1 MSGHDHHHHHPHGD
15 GPEDVPFDAA
25 NQSLADA
32 LRASFRI
39 LKLIM
44 IAVAI
49 VFLVSNVKIVD
60 NNEEAVIFR
69 FGKLKLSRDGRPF
82 QPGFLLAFPYPVDE
96 VVELSTKQRNT
107 LELWDHYFHAPE
119 GDRGKP
125 ISELAK
131 RYSKSLDPD
140 RDGALLTADQGLVHV
155 KWTVTYGIS
164 DLEMYIRHV
173 ADKKDVAQAIITSLL
188 DSTAIQVAA
197 NYTVEEITRQS
208 TADMSSQV
216 LRQMNEELERLETGL
231 RVDTLEP
238 ETTVPMETVGAYANV
253 SIAENQKAAEIQKAR
268 KEANNLLT
276 QAAGESHLY
285 LAGLFDLQ
293 DAARRNGDDDIEA
306 TLGVLIDRVCGGVS
320 MRSFGAVSVAQVPGT
335 EAGPVP
341 PEVPAMPVRTPEA
354 ALEYVRQRV
363 ERWIEAKE
371 AGRTEDI
378 ERLRAEINT
387 DPGLRVS
394 GEAGSRISQARAYYA
409 RAVQEIAGD
418 VEVYNAML
426 DEFRRSP
433 ELLINRLWHE
443 TWIRL
448 LNSDGV
454 TKIAVPGGTNEIR
467 LMVPPD
473 PEQRKIDEIKQIQ
486 KELEEK
492 KKVS

>member
-1 MSGHDHHHHHPHGD
+1 MSWHHHHGHPHDD

-49 VFLVSNVKIVD
+49 GFLISNVKIVD

-69 FGKLKLSRDGRPF
+69 FGKLKLARDGRPF
-82 QPGFLLAFPYPVDE
+82 QPGFLPAFPYPVDQ

-107 LELWDHYFHAPE
+107 LVHWDHFFHVDDA
-119 GDRGKP
+119 DRN
-125 ISELAK
+125 LALK
-131 RYSKSLDPD
+131 ALTDKYRNPLDPV

-173 ADKKDVAQAIITSLL
+173 ADDTTAAQAIITSLL
-188 DSTAIQVAA
+188 NSTAIRVAA
-197 NYTVEEITRQS
+197 DYTVEEITRQR
-208 TADMSSQV
+208 TADLSSRV
-216 LRQMNEELERLETGL
+216 LREMNTELERLETGL
-231 RVDTLEP
+231 HVDTLEP
-238 ETTVPMETVGAYANV
+238 ETTVPSETLSAYTNV
-253 SIAENQKAAEIQKAR
+253 SVAENKKAEEIQKAR
-268 KEANNLLT
+268 KEANSLLT
-276 QAAGESHLY
+276 QAAGEAHLY

-306 TLGVLIDRVCGGVS
+306 VLALLIDRVCGGAATGVQGS
-320 MRSFGAVSVAQVPGT
+320 ALPGSTPAADGGATA
-335 EAGPVP
+335 P
-341 PEVPAMPVRTPEA
+341 PQVPAMPVRTPEA

-363 ERWIEAKE
+363 EQWVEAKE
-371 AGRTEDI
+371 TGQAERI
-378 ERLRAEINT
+378 EQLRAEINT

-418 VEVYNAML
+418 VEVYTAML

-443 TWIRL
+443 TWIHL
-448 LNSDGV
+448 LNADGV
-454 TKIAVPGGTNEIR
+454 TKYTLPAQTNEIR

-473 PEQRKIDEIKQIQ
+473 PEQKRIDEIQQIQ
-486 KELEEK
+486 KDIEFK
-492 KKVS
+492 KLVG

>member
-1 MSGHDHHHHHPHGD
+1 MSGHQHPQHPQGEA
-15 GPEDVPFDAA
+15 PEDVPFDAA

-69 FGKLKLSRDGRPF
+69 FGKMKLGYDGRPF
-82 QPGFLLAFPYPVDE
+82 QPGFLPAFPYPVDE

-107 LELWDHYFHAPE
+107 LELWDHYFQTPE

-125 ISELAK
+125 ISELARFYAK
-131 RYSKSLDPD
+131 PLDPA

-164 DLEMYIRHV
+164 DLEKYIRHV
-173 ADKKDVAQAIITSLL
+173 ADEKDAAQAIITCLL
-188 DSTAIQVAA
+188 NSTAIQVAA
-197 NYTVEEITRQS
+197 NFTVEEITRQR
-208 TADMSSQV
+208 TADMSFQV
-216 LRQMNEELERLETGL
+216 LREMNTALERLETGL

-238 ETTVPMETVGAYANV
+238 ETTVPMETVAAYANV

-276 QAAGESHLY
+276 QAAGESHVY

-293 DAARRNGDDDIEA
+293 DAARRDGNEEIA
-306 TLGVLIDRVCGGVS
+306 AVLGILIDRVCGGVA
-320 MRSFGAVSVAQVPGT
+320 MGMTGAGRASEPDSGA
-335 EAGPVP
+335 AAAAA
-341 PEVPAMPVRTPEA
+341 VPAMPVRTPEA

-363 ERWIEAKE
+363 EQWVEAKE
-371 AGRTEDI
+371 ADRTDEI

-426 DEFRRSP
+426 EEFRRSP
-433 ELLINRLWHE
+433 ELLINRLWQE
-443 TWIRL
+443 TWTRL

-454 TKIAVPGGTNEIR
+454 TKYALPSGTEEIR
-467 LMVPPD
+467 LAVPPD
-473 PEQRKIDEIKQIQ
+473 PEQRKIDEINRIM

-492 KKVS
+492 KRTG